1 MRAKKLTSTSIDN
14 KQNRRTNQLGL
25 LAALLALGLVA
36 ALLVMPREAECSIG
50 YFEHYG
56 WPTYGIVKPF
66 WMTPFS
72 AFPSRSISGYSRKHA
87 MYNGRGLLRFNDY

>member
-1 MRAKKLTSTSIDN
+1 MYEYIYFFQKKLNLSGFILMSIAIASCFVIF
-14 KQNRRTNQLGL
+14 NQFQSVN
-25 LAALLALGLVA
+25 A
-36 ALLVMPREAECSIG
+36 SIG

-72 AFPSRSISGYSRKHA
+72 AFPSRAISGYSRKHP
-87 MYNGRGLLRFNDY
+87 MYNGRGLLRFKDY